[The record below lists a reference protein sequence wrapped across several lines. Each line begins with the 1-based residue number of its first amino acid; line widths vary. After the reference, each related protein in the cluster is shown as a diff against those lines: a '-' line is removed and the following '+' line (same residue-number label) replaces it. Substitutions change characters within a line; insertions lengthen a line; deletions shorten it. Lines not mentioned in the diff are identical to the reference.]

1 MPLTVDELE
10 AFRFRQDPLADDVVA
25 DLIQRHGIPAVNQL
39 LPILTRNYE
48 LKKELF
54 PGVVGQHIYQY
65 LSETAHPPTWANPDA
80 IKTAQDLFAT
90 HGILIAMLLQFRA
103 LPMTYACA
111 HGARVLYETGL
122 MTARQGQPNLVRRL
136 METAQFVIFAMEPGG
151 LAPGGR
157 GIITAQKVRLI
168 HACIRH
174 YLNEQGWDH
183 ATYGAP
189 INQQD
194 MGGTLLAFSA
204 LIIEGLEMS
213 GFQLSREQKDAYIH
227 CWNVISHWNGL
238 DPALLMPDYPSA
250 LKLGYTILGHQQAK
264 STAGKALTSALIQQA
279 QSQVGVL
286 FKDTIPTL
294 IRYYCTDQIGDLLG
308 VPAEPLAKEHELAD
322 LIKLLSSGAQHV
334 EKKHSFLRWML
345 GRMSVDFL
353 QMLTTLFNQ
362 HKNVQF
368 YLPEYLTEG
377 ASEFDTLYPTR

>member
-1 MPLTVDELE
+1 MPLTLAELE
-10 AFRFRQDPLADDVVA
+10 AFRFRQDPLADDLVA
-25 DLIQRHGIPAVNQL
+25 DLIQRHGLGVVNQL
-39 LPILTRNYE
+39 LPTLTRNYE

-65 LSETAHPPTWANPDA
+65 LSETAHPPSWANPDA
-80 IKTAQDLFAT
+80 IRTAQNLFAT
-90 HGILIAMLLQFRA
+90 HGILIAMLLQLRS

-111 HGARVLYETGL
+111 HGAHVLYETGL

-151 LAPGGR
+151 LTPGGR

-174 YLNEQGWDH
+174 YLNERGWDH

-189 INQQD
+189 INQED
-194 MGGTLLAFSA
+194 LGGTLLAFSA

-213 GFQLSREQKDAYIH
+213 GFHLSQEQKDAYIH

-238 DPALLMPDYPSA
+238 DPALLMPDYASA
-250 LKLGYTILGHQQAK
+250 LNLGYTILRHQQAA
-264 STAGKALTSALIQQA
+264 STAGTQLTSALIQEA
-279 QSQVGVL
+279 QSQVGSL
-286 FKDTIPTL
+286 FKDVIPML
-294 IRYYCTDQIGDLLG
+294 IRYYCTDEIGDLLAIPTES
-308 VPAEPLAKEHELAD
+308 VAKEHELARY
-322 LIKLLSSGAQHV
+322 IHLLSSGAEHIE
-334 EKKHSFLRWML
+334 EKNPFLRWML
-345 GRMSVDFL
+345 SRMSVDFL
-353 QMLTTLFNQ
+353 QMLTTRFND

-377 ASEFDTLYPTR
+377 ASEFDTLNQIR

>member
-1 MPLTVDELE
+1 MPFNVNDLE
-10 AFRFRQDPLADDVVA
+10 SFRFRQDPLADNLVA
-25 DLIQRHGIPAVNQL
+25 DLIDHHGIPVVNQI
-39 LPILTRNYE
+39 LPTLTRNYE

-54 PGVVGQHIYQY
+54 PGPIGQQIYHY
-65 LSETAHPPTWANPDA
+65 LNETAAPPSWANPDA

-90 HGILIAMLLQFRA
+90 HGVLIAMLLQFRA

-157 GIITAQKVRLI
+157 GILTAQKIRLI

-174 YLNEQGWDH
+174 YLNERGWDH

-204 LIIEGLEMS
+204 LTIEGLEMS
-213 GFQLSREQKDAYIH
+213 GFHLSRDQKDAYIH
-227 CWNVISHWNGL
+227 CWNVISYWNGL
-238 DPALLMPDYPSA
+238 DPALLAPDYPSA
-250 LKLGYTILGHQQAK
+250 LNLGYTILRGQQAK
-264 STAGKALTSALIQQA
+264 STAGTQLTAALVQEVQNQA
-279 QSQVGVL
+279 GSL
-286 FKDTIPTL
+286 FKDVIPTL
-294 IRYYCTDQIGDLLG
+294 IRFYCTDEIGDLLD
-308 VPAEPLAKEHELAD
+308 VPAESLSRQHELARH
-322 LIKLLSSGAQHV
+322 IQLLCSGAENV
-334 EKKHSFLRWML
+334 EKKHPFLRWML

-353 QMLTTLFNQ
+353 QTLTTLFNH

-368 YLPEYLTEG
+368 YLPYYLTES
-377 ASEFDTLYPTR
+377 ASEFDLLTPTR